1 MNSKLP
7 EIFKKFQ
14 EDYLNSTFERTFTLK
29 DLLNTLRPYVS
40 INECDEGLVSAEKQF
55 DIFTPHPYL
64 KEGAKYETYGP
75 WYLREGVARKLIIA
89 EENLKKVNPNY
100 RLKIFDCYRPQSV
113 QIFMRE
119 VELNKL
125 AVREKI
131 DLTTSSEKDRDRLI
145 ALVDSL
151 WARPS
156 VHPNPPPPHSTG
168 SAVDLTVCDEDG
180 NEIDMGSEI
189 DEVSER
195 SLPNYYKDKDDK
207 LSKCYHSNRELLR
220 QCMEDVGFYRLT
232 HEWWH
237 FSYGD
242 QVWAVFESFRKKE
255 LVDAI
260 YGEV

>member
-1 MNSKLP
+1 MNSNLP
-7 EIFKKFQ
+7 EIFDKFQ
-14 EDYLNSTFERTFTLK
+14 DSYLNSTFEHAFTLK
-29 DLLNTLRPYVS
+29 DLLNTLRPFVNIS
-40 INECDEGLVSAEKQF
+40 ECDEGLVSVEKQF
-55 DIFTPHPYL
+55 DIFSPHPYL

-75 WYLREGVARKLIIA
+75 WFLREGVVKKLVVA
-89 EENLKKVNPNY
+89 EDNLKKVNPYY
-100 RLKIFDCYRPQSV
+100 RLKIFDCYRPQTV
-113 QIFMRE
+113 QTYMRD
-119 VELNKL
+119 VEFRRL
-125 AVREKI
+125 AVRENI
-131 DLTTSSEKDRDRLI
+131 DPLNANEVEKEKLLS
-145 ALVDSL
+145 LVDSI

-168 SAVDLTVCDEDG
+168 SAVDLTICDEDG
-180 NEIDMGSEI
+180 KEVNMGSEI

-195 SLPNYYKDKDDK
+195 SLPNYYKDKNDK

-220 QCMEDVGFYRLT
+220 QCMEDVGFYRLS

-255 LVDAI
+255 LADAI

>member
-1 MNSKLP
+1 
-7 EIFKKFQ
+7 
-14 EDYLNSTFERTFTLK
+14 
-29 DLLNTLRPYVS
+29 
-40 INECDEGLVSAEKQF
+40 
-55 DIFTPHPYL
+55 
-64 KEGAKYETYGP
+64 
-75 WYLREGVARKLIIA
+75 
-89 EENLKKVNPNY
+89 
-100 RLKIFDCYRPQSV
+100 
-113 QIFMRE
+113 MRE

-131 DLTTSSEKDRDRLI
+131 DLTQASPDDRERLI

-156 VHPNPPPPHSTG
+156 VPPNPPPPHSTG

-180 NEIDMGSEI
+180 KEIDMGSEI

-195 SLPNYYKDKDDK
+195 SLPNYYKDKDDN
-207 LSKCYHSNRELLR
+207 LSKCYHLNRDLLR
-220 QCMEDVGFYRLT
+220 LCMEEVGFFRLS

-242 QVWAVFESFRKKE
+242 QVWSVFESFKRGE
-255 LVDAI
+255 LVEAI